1 MKKLQIKFKL
11 YYYYIDLIVK
21 QFSIFAT
28 FAFKLIEFSMVIFFQ
43 LINWQKQVEAY
54 ARENGCIFLETSAK
68 TGHNVVEIFTEIA
81 KKLPQQS

>member
-1 MKKLQIKFKL
+1 M
-11 YYYYIDLIVK
+11 
-21 QFSIFAT
+21 
-28 FAFKLIEFSMVIFFQ
+28 EFSMVIFFQ

-81 KKLPQQS
+81 KKLPQQSWKNN